1 MANEDVIK
9 SAKAALADA
18 DRLTKGAEG
27 TTSSRFAPKA
37 VSPAPAAKPAASGMN
52 KEVSDVASGL
62 KWRGEQAKSLGS
74 FKKGGVV
81 PKTGTYKLHKDEKVI
96 PAEKAK
102 QMDTKMMDAA
112 SSALGKSSPS
122 KPTMKAKLHMRI
134 TPTDNGTYVVD
145 HEHRGGS
152 EGEMKPPAQ
161 HGVMDVKGLLK
172 HVGDF
177 YGAKSSDWEQERTD
191 APASPGVKKVEAAGA
206 KKE

>member
-1 MANEDVIK
+1 MANEDVLK
-9 SAKAALADA
+9 GAKDALAKADS
-18 DRLTKGAEG
+18 LTKSAEG
-27 TTSSRFAPKA
+27 TTSSRFAPKTA
-37 VSPAPAAKPAASGMN
+37 GAAPVTKPSPGGMN

-62 KWRGEQAKSLGS
+62 KWRGEQTKALGS
-74 FKKGGVV
+74 FKKGGTV
-81 PKTGTYKLHKDEKVI
+81 PKTGNYKLHEGEKVLTK
-96 PAEKAK
+96 EKAK

-161 HGVMDVKGLLK
+161 HGVMDVKSLLK
-172 HVGDF
+172 HVGDH
-177 YGAKSSDWEQERTD
+177 YGAKASDWEQERSD
-191 APASPGVKKVEAAGA
+191 APASPKVKEVEAAGA